1 MHYIDFLLILIKLL
15 LVQKCITRNWDHIDL
30 VETHHSKLISCR
42 SHATLSF
49 TDVKLTLKF
58 FFFFF
63 PIEVNVFKSVKYL
76 EILPILDR

>member
-1 MHYIDFLLILIKLL
+1 METYMHYIDFLLILIKLL

-63 PIEVNVFKSVKYL
+63 SL
-76 EILPILDR
+76 